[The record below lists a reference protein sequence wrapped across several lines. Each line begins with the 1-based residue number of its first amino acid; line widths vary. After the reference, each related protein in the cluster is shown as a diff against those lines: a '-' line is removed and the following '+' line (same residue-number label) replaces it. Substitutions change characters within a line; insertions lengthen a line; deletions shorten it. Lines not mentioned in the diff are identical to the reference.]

1 MRLFLPLLFLTLV
14 LMNCPTGAAPQTT
27 TTLKSS
33 PLNANEDPLLENSDP
48 TTPRRNQPSLFL
60 NLAVGFSGG
69 NYLERDDYQQGPY
82 LALRYA
88 PFKWVALPTWDYQ
101 AEVNKDNI
109 IGLSIGRRWYCCP
122 DDAFLPYVR
131 LSGSTFLEG
140 SGELAGLFET
150 RRWRARASVG
160 VGERLTSEFGVGT
173 AVTGPDLFAQFG
185 YNFAF

>member
-1 MRLFLPLLFLTLV
+1 METPSW
-14 LMNCPTGAAPQTT
+14 AAPQTAT
-27 TTLKSS
+27 TIKAL
-33 PLNANEDPLLENSDP
+33 PLNEDEDPLLKKNGPLSS
-48 TTPRRNQPSLFL
+48 RAAPSLFL
-60 NLAVGFSGG
+60 HLAVGFSGG
-69 NYLERDDYQQGPY
+69 NYLERDEYQQGPY
-82 LALRYA
+82 LALRYV
-88 PFKWVALPTWDYQ
+88 PFKWEELPTWDYQ

-131 LSGSTFLEG
+131 LSGATFLEG

-173 AVTGPDLFAQFG
+173 AVNGPDLFAQFG